1 VIIAMVFFK
10 CGGLCV
16 AIGRDMMRMMEMAE
30 LRRLERQRM
39 NYSGALPDMA

>member
-1 VIIAMVFFK
+1 MVFFK

-30 LRRLERQRM
+30 LRRSERQWM
-39 NYSGALPDMA
+39 NHSGALPDMA